1 MFLYREYIMQ
11 VLGYTIPP
19 ARTAEVMLELAKRI
33 KAPAFEAEHGW
44 RTDPPFPG
52 STPGP
57 ELIGGS
63 IWRLVCACRL
73 LNAADNTEIGVLY
86 TTLAGDRQPAVVP
99 NPAGTFI
106 PEEYKPLASL

>member
-1 MFLYREYIMQ
+1 MAGAPIRHFRD
-11 VLGYTIPP
+11 PRP
-19 ARTAEVMLELAKRI
+19 ARSSSAT
-33 KAPAFEAEHGW
+33 
-44 RTDPPFPG
+44 
-52 STPGP
+52 
-57 ELIGGS
+57 S

-99 NPAGTFI
+99 NAAGTYI